1 VLIHISKKITCIGQ
15 DVVID
20 DDGVT
25 FDSDPVVSKE
35 YWHFGDAAYRSITRI
50 AQALEMPMPQILS
63 DPKIA
68 WWTKYTQTPRI
79 DLILG
84 RRHAMQYVKS
94 IVETSQKVIDAS
106 SYFKIAF
113 QRQNKLLDLIQH
125 AYADKTEVDQ
135 LSLAESI
142 PIDDPKTGR
151 CKIPVYDNFSSSTGR
166 MSIKT
171 GPRVLNLSKQHR
183 HVFRSRWGKEGVI
196 LGVDFTALEPRVIMR
211 LLGEEITSTD
221 IYSQIANKARLNNL
235 DRDTIKLMILSILYG
250 MSRKNFIVKFI
261 MMQDPDVVYDALREA
276 IGAKALLD
284 KIKSE
289 TKDGV
294 FKNHYGRPLK
304 CDQNLMINYF
314 TQSSAVDVA
323 CDGFLNL
330 LEENESYVVPIFLI
344 HDELVIDVMI
354 KDQAQIEAYCKNGI
368 YIPSLETNF
377 PVKIKVFNGREDH

>member
-1 VLIHISKKITCIGQ
+1 VLIHISKNITCIGQ
-15 DVVID
+15 DVIID
-20 DDGVT
+20 DNGVT

-35 YWHFGDAAYRSITRI
+35 YWHFGDLAYKSISRI
-50 AQALEMPMPQILS
+50 SQALEMPIPIIPN
-63 DPKIA
+63 DPKLT
-68 WWTKYTQTPRI
+68 WWTKYTHTPRI

-84 RRHAMQYVKS
+84 RRHAMQHVKS
-94 IVETSQKVIDAS
+94 IIEASQKAINES
-106 SYFKIAF
+106 SYFNLAF
-113 QRQNKLLDLIQH
+113 QRQNKLLDMIQS
-125 AYADKTEVDQ
+125 AYADMSEIDQ
-135 LSLAESI
+135 LRLTESI

-166 MSIKT
+166 MSIKS

-183 HVFRSRWGKEGVI
+183 HVFRSRWGNDGVI
-196 LGVDFTALEPRVIMR
+196 LGVDFTSLEPRVIMR
-211 LLGEEITSTD
+211 LHGEEITSTD
-221 IYSQIANKARLNNL
+221 IYSQIAFKAKLSNL

-261 MMQDPDVVYDALREA
+261 MSQDPDLVYDSLREA
-276 IGAKALLD
+276 IGAKAILE

-330 LEENESYVVPIFLI
+330 LEENESYVTPIFLI
-344 HDELVIDVMI
+344 HDELVIDVLS
-354 KDQAQIEAYCKNGI
+354 KDQEQIEAYCKNGI